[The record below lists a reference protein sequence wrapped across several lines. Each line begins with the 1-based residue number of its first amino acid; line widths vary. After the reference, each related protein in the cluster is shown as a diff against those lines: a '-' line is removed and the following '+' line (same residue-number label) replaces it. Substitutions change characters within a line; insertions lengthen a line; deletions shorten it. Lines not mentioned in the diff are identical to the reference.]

1 MSSKSGIIAGRE
13 LIDKIKNAKNGDDS
27 LITCEKW
34 KECKGKECEPDC
46 SYGLDWNNFNGWQVD
61 LNLGKEAY
69 ITGNKSPTI
78 LDENCL
84 LYTSPSP
91 RD

>member
-46 SYGLDWNNFNGWQVD
+46 SYGLDWNNFNRSNP
-61 LNLGKEAY
+61 LNM
-69 ITGNKSPTI
+69 
-78 LDENCL
+78 ENMFVKL
-84 LYTSPSP
+84 THS
-91 RD
+91 